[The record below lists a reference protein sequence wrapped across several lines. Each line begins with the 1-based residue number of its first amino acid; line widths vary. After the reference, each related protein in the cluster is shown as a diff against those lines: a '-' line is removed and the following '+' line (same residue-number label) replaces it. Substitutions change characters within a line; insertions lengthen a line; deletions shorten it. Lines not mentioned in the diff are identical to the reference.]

1 MRHSLN
7 YVKPRFNTSP
17 CLTAAGAYA
26 WPSDLMKRFLIALA
40 AVGVIAIA
48 AFVLTSGDPEDSS
61 GNNPVDIPND
71 RIGSGI
77 R

>member
-7 YVKPRFNTSP
+7 RVKPRFQHFP
-17 CLTAAGAYA
+17 LPHGRRRVRLAKR
-26 WPSDLMKRFLIALA
+26 LMKRLLIALA